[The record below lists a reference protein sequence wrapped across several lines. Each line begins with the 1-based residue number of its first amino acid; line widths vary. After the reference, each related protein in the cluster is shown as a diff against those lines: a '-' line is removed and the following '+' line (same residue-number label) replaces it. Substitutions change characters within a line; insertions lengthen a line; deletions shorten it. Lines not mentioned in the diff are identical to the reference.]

1 MVAAAEPKTSIRPKK
16 KAGRGHAPEIDLATR
31 SQARNLYAVR
41 MLGGEE
47 VAKRT
52 GLSVRQ
58 IQSLAHREGWT
69 ELRRKLKDRELRLS
83 QEREEADVKEM
94 VEAVAIKN
102 KVLTLGTLDE
112 AIDELANG
120 GEFKAKNLQA
130 LSVAAKNFNGMW
142 REAKALDAVE
152 TGQASQINV
161 MFVGALPKSGS
172 GPATRSEVNVTPTL
186 PPSEASVSP
195 AQRQTL
201 DVSVQ
206 SSVSVAPS
214 SNAAT

>member
-1 MVAAAEPKTSIRPKK
+1 MVAEAEPKTSSRPKK
-16 KAGRGHAPEIDLATR
+16 PNGRGHAPEIDLATR

-41 MLGGEE
+41 RLGGEE

-69 ELRRKLKDRELRLS
+69 DLRRKLKERELRLS
-83 QEREEADVKEM
+83 QEREEQDVKEM
-94 VEAVAIKN
+94 VAAVAIKN

-112 AIDELANG
+112 AIDELAHG

-142 REAKALDAVE
+142 REAKALDQLDA
-152 TGQASQINV
+152 QANGSTLNV
-161 MFVGALPKSGS
+161 MFVGSLP
-172 GPATRSEVNVTPTL
+172 RSSERTTVNVTP
-186 PPSEASVSP
+186 AQSVI
-195 AQRQTL
+195 
-201 DVSVQ
+201 D
-206 SSVSVAPS
+206 VAP
-214 SNAAT
+214 AAGSAGSGTQ